1 MESDCTFML
10 ILKEILLARIESAA
24 SDLYLDFLCRR
35 KSLRL
40 EMGSP
45 VKLVG

>member
-1 MESDCTFML
+1 MDEYVV
-10 ILKEILLARIESAA
+10 RIGFSE
-24 SDLYLDFLCRR
+24 LDFVGRR
-35 KSLRL
+35 KFLRL